1 MTIKKTIAV
10 AVTLICLSLTNVIY
24 AATISEPV
32 FTAKATKAEL
42 KVKKFSTTDIMG
54 NEVKGVT
61 VRYAPTRFAGVS
73 GVKVFCNNVLETS
86 ELFIAVGLGIM
97 QTKDGEGAAIPVP
110 VTIVINDNGT
120 RKDIPVPNYKYD
132 SGRSTLTGAWS
143 EYEISVPLSE
153 VKKAGVKSI
162 NAITVI
168 MTNPATGTEGN
179 FETILAQKQAKAV
192 DQINKIYSFYLK
204 ITETE

>member
-110 VTIVINDNGT
+110 
-120 RKDIPVPNYKYD
+120 NYKYD

-204 ITETE
+204 ITEAE